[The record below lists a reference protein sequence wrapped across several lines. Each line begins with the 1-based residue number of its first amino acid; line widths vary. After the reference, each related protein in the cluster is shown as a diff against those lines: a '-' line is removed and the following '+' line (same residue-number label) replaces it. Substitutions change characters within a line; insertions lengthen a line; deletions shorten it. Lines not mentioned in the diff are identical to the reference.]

1 MKQSP
6 KKESLVLGKLLKQLG
21 PTINAKVVLE
31 PEWGIAGQITFQSG
45 KRCYFRYN
53 TLDLNPVG
61 ASDIAKDKDYA
72 NYFLRLCGYPTIPG
86 SKTFF
91 SDAWASAIGAKRRRI
106 DNAYVYAKTLVA
118 IVYNKREFHRAMR
131 AIFKQDRVGL
141 VQQVVRGKDYRVV
154 VLDRDVI
161 SAYERTALHVVGD
174 DKSSIK
180 QLVAAKQA
188 YFLKTKRGTCINL
201 TDPRIEQ
208 KLKRQSFSW
217 RSTPAN
223 GEKVFLLDNANLSTG
238 GDSLDVTNRAHPSFK
253 ELAIQITYDMG
264 LRLCGVDLIID
275 GDISLPPVAGQYW
288 VVEINAAPGLDHY
301 AKVGRDQTRVVENL
315 YRQVLQSLD
324 VAPQPFS
331 RKKPK

>member
-106 DNAYVYAKTLVA
+106 DNAYVYAKTLVDTTIQEGAVVQWGADYA
-118 IVYNKREFHRAMR
+118 IAFFPDGFSVEL
-131 AIFKQDRVGL
+131 RVE
-141 VQQVVRGKDYRVV
+141 
-154 VLDRDVI
+154 DRDN
-161 SAYERTALHVVGD
+161 RCN
-174 DKSSIK
+174 SI
-180 QLVAAKQA
+180 
-188 YFLKTKRGTCINL
+188 R
-201 TDPRIEQ
+201 
-208 KLKRQSFSW
+208 
-217 RSTPAN
+217 
-223 GEKVFLLDNANLSTG
+223 LS
-238 GDSLDVTNRAHPSFK
+238 
-253 ELAIQITYDMG
+253 
-264 LRLCGVDLIID
+264 
-275 GDISLPPVAGQYW
+275 
-288 VVEINAAPGLDHY
+288 PGS
-301 AKVGRDQTRVVENL
+301 EN
-315 YRQVLQSLD
+315 
-324 VAPQPFS
+324 
-331 RKKPK
+331 